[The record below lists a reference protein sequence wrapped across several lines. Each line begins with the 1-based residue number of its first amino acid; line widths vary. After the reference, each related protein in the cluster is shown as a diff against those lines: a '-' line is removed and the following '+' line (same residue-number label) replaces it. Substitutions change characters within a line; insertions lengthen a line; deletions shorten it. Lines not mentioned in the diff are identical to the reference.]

1 MNTRKPAID
10 GSAKP
15 VLRPDLF
22 PNQSESFFI
31 VDPAHKAFMEGT
43 APNLP
48 EPWRKDIG
56 RIMHL
61 IFVAVALVGL
71 VVVSVS
77 TLSNASPKIQIV
89 LGFNAVIGFG
99 LFMVVLQVVD
109 MLKERSSVHHL
120 SAFGQI
126 VDGAVVSSRFFIDY
140 MWLNYR
146 FVSPESGK
154 ELTRTVQVGRGD
166 LKPRIG
172 PEPGATVKVL
182 YANDKLFEV
191 L

>member
-1 MNTRKPAID
+1 M
-10 GSAKP
+10 
-15 VLRPDLF
+15 
-22 PNQSESFFI
+22 

-43 APNLP
+43 TPILF
-48 EPWRKDIG
+48 ETWRKDIG
-56 RIMHL
+56 RTIHL
-61 IFVAVALVGL
+61 IYLSVILAGAVVFFVLTLNSIAQNILV
-71 VVVSVS
+71 
-77 TLSNASPKIQIV
+77 V
-89 LGFNAVIGFG
+89 LGFMAVIGLG
-99 LFMVVLQVVD
+99 LFVVILLAVD
-109 MLKERSSVHHL
+109 MLRERSSVHHL

-154 ELTRTVQVGRGD
+154 ELTRTVRVGRGD